1 MSPRYFINNDPTP
14 QNIKAM
20 IDNIIIALGTL
31 SATSDSKK
39 FIIYFLLPSLNS
51 TDPRWFSGLIRKTD
65 NIDKHSPAKLFI
77 KKA

>member
-20 IDNIIIALGTL
+20 IDNIIIARGTL

-51 TDPRWFSGLIRKTD
+51 TDPR
-65 NIDKHSPAKLFI
+65 
-77 KKA
+77 